1 MVLILGVFGICAI
14 VLGRFVRP
22 LLGIAGA
29 AAMFVAIFGLWLGL
43 FAWADFYLP
52 ITAPL
57 VALIAGYAVSV
68 TDRMGVEQIEKQI
81 SPLHAL

>member
-1 MVLILGVFGICAI
+1 
-14 VLGRFVRP
+14 
-22 LLGIAGA
+22 
-29 AAMFVAIFGLWLGL
+29 MFVAIFGLWLGL